1 VQARRRAGAA
11 LGDDAVEVLDQ
22 ARRGDADAWRLL
34 YGAYA
39 GRVAG
44 YLRVQGAR
52 EPEDL
57 TSEIFLAVF
66 RNLDGF
72 EGGEDQFRSW
82 LFVIAHRRLLDER
95 RRLSRR
101 DEVPFDPS
109 MAGEAAMGTEE
120 AAFQSLG
127 TQRVQEVCERLA
139 PDQRDVLLLRLV
151 ADLTVDQV
159 ADVLGK
165 SPGAVKAL
173 QRRSLASVARQSER
187 EGVPL

>member
-1 VQARRRAGAA
+1 VIDAARGGDGRAF
-11 LGDDAVEVLDQ
+11 EE
-22 ARRGDADAWRLL
+22 L
-34 YGAYA
+34 YRVFA

-57 TSEIFLAVF
+57 TSEVFLAAF
-66 RNLDGF
+66 RNISTFVGS
-72 EGGEDQFRSW
+72 EEQFRSW

-95 RRLSRR
+95 RRWLRR
-101 DEVPFDPS
+101 PDELFATVSDDPRTTHVLPTGDAES
-109 MAGEAAMGTEE
+109 DALRV
-120 AAFQSLG
+120 LG
-127 TQRVQEVCERLA
+127 TQRIEALCEALA

-159 ADVLGK
+159 AGVLGK
-165 SPGAVKAL
+165 TSGAVKQL
-173 QRRSLASVARQSER
+173 QRRGLAAISRLTER